1 LFFSFPV
8 LFFAEIRFTVCHRFD
23 VKDISRP
30 RNAFGNVRT
39 EVLGMSEATDNGTKD
54 ESELEESE
62 PDFVRLGE
70 RISALFAALPK
81 TESVIF
87 PVKFDDLFMRY

>member
-1 LFFSFPV
+1 
-8 LFFAEIRFTVCHRFD
+8 
-23 VKDISRP
+23 
-30 RNAFGNVRT
+30 
-39 EVLGMSEATDNGTKD
+39 MSEATDNGTKD